1 MILIFILTIISYFIQ
16 INLPSMLSPQKPYI
30 NWVLG
35 SQDHP
40 FKETKLRGRALRAKH
55 NLKESLFVVLPI
67 LCLAIIQNIDFILFG
82 LAWLGFRILY
92 LIIVLIG
99 NPFKVSRT
107 IIWMASI
114 ACIAGMILK
123 IFPY

>member
-1 MILIFILTIISYFIQ
+1 MISIFILTIILYFIQ
-16 INLPSMLSPQKPYI
+16 INLPAILSPRKQYI
-30 NWVLG
+30 NWALG

-40 FKETKLRGRALRAKH
+40 FKENKLRGRALRASH

-67 LCLAIIQNIDFILFG
+67 LCLAIIQNIEFILFG
-82 LAWLGFRILY
+82 LAWLGLRILY

-114 ACIAGMILK
+114 ACITGMILEL
-123 IFPY
+123 FPY